1 MRPATLPSGLHAL
14 QPTPVPIVLESRPEI
29 WAEKRGAPL
38 TFSVRWTT
46 ADLEALPDPLDDT
59 RYEIIDG
66 ELYVAKQPSLEHQY
80 ACGELY
86 AALRAWSEQT
96 SFGLA
101 LFAPGIIFAED
112 DNVAPD
118 VVWISRQRLRAA
130 LGADRKLHEP
140 PELVVEVLS
149 PGAAN
154 ERRDRDAKLK
164 LYARRGV
171 DEYWLVDWQRRRVEL
186 YRRDGPAF
194 RLGASLTDADQLQS
208 PLLPGFAHAVDR
220 FFFPEEF

>member
-1 MRPATLPSGLHAL
+1 
-14 QPTPVPIVLESRPEI
+14 
-29 WAEKRGAPL
+29 
-38 TFSVRWTT
+38 VRWTT

-96 SFGLA
+96 RLGLA
-101 LFAPGIIFAED
+101 LFAPGLIFAED

-130 LGADRKLHEP
+130 LGTDGKLHEP
-140 PELVVEVLS
+140 PELVIEVLS
-149 PGAAN
+149 PGASNA
-154 ERRDRDAKLK
+154 RRDRDAKLK
-164 LYARRGV
+164 LYARRAV
-171 DEYWLVDWQRRRVEL
+171 DEYWLVDWQGRRVEL
-186 YRRDGPAF
+186 YRRDGLAF
-194 RLGASLTDADQLQS
+194 RLVATLAEDDRLQS
-208 PLLPGFAHAVDR
+208 PLLPGFAHVVGGL
-220 FFFPEEF
+220 FFPEEF